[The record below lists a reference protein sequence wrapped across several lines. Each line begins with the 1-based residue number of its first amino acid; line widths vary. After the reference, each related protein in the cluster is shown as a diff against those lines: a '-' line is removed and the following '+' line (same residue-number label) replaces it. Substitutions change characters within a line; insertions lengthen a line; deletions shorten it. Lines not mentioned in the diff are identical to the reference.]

1 MHVGTPRED
10 ESREHYEVSTSQ
22 GTQRLPANPPKTRV
36 IEQILSHSPQKDQ
49 LCRYLDFRFLAS
61 KIIVVLNA
69 WGALL
74 RTATSTSDLSHSSL
88 SPTSIIQIAS

>member
-1 MHVGTPRED
+1 MKCLQVIELKDCQQT
-10 ESREHYEVSTSQ
+10 
-22 GTQRLPANPPKTRV
+22 PPKTRV

-74 RTATSTSDLSHSSL
+74 RLL
-88 SPTSIIQIAS
+88 LLPL